1 MKIPNYSFTYWFK
14 SEIGVL
20 YILRLI
26 ISMAVENAYSITVSL
41 TRFYPGPTQILLTI
55 NVNTRLQSHELS
67 TPLPLGAT
75 TNTSN

>member
-14 SEIGVL
+14 SESGVL

-41 TRFYPGPTQILLTI
+41 TRFYPGTTQILLTI
-55 NVNTRLQSHELS
+55 NVNTRLQFHELS
-67 TPLPLGAT
+67 APLPLGAI
-75 TNTSN
+75 SL